1 MVTTNP
7 IISSTKNVRFE
18 HGGQL
23 LLSPI
28 KKLHFYLERANAFIV
43 LLLFIASLI
52 SFFFFFVIAIIS
64 DPGGSP
70 MQTVE

>member
-7 IISSTKNVRFE
+7 IISSTKNVRFL

-28 KKLHFYLERANAFIV
+28 KKLHFYLECLEKIV
-43 LLLFIASLI
+43 S
-52 SFFFFFVIAIIS
+52 V
-64 DPGGSP
+64 PSP
-70 MQTVE
+70 FNDF